1 MNSPHKGSVTRKLL
15 PFDDVI
21 MDFHRNSD
29 LTEISHNFD
38 PNSNQFTAMNICTQ
52 YDSFAVP
59 AYANISSDTVTKNG
73 ITMKRNFHFTYIT

>member
-1 MNSPHKGSVTRKLL
+1 MRKLF

-29 LTEISHNFD
+29 LTELSYSSD
-38 PNSNQFTAMNICTQ
+38 PNSNQITAISICTQ

-59 AYANISSDTVTKNG
+59 AYANISSDTITKNG
-73 ITMKRNFHFTYIT
+73 ITMK